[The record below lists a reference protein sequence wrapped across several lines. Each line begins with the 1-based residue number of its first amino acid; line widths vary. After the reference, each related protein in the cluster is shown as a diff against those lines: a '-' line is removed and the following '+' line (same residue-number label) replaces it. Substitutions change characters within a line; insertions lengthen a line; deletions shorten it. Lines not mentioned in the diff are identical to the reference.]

1 MYKIAIDGP
10 AAAGKSTLAKKLAK
24 ELNYVYIDT
33 GAMYRTMAL
42 YLLRLGIT
50 SVDLKEVAK
59 HCSEPDI
66 AIHCENG
73 TQFVYLNG
81 ENVNGLIRTEE
92 IGEMASAIGV
102 VPEVRSRMV
111 ALQKKLASE
120 MNVVMDGRDIG
131 TCVLPDAQ
139 LKLYLTA
146 PIGVRAGRR
155 YLELIEKGVDTDL
168 DTVRKD
174 MMERDYRD
182 MNRAISPL
190 RQASDAVFVDTIDM
204 NPDQVFK
211 YVLDLIISKVKE

>member
-50 SVDLKEVAK
+50 PVDLKEVAK

-66 AIHCENG
+66 TIHCKNE
-73 TQFVYLNG
+73 TQFIYLNG

-211 YVLDLIISKVKE
+211 YVLDLIISKVEE

>member
-1 MYKIAIDGP
+1 M
-10 AAAGKSTLAKKLAK
+10 
-24 ELNYVYIDT
+24 
-33 GAMYRTMAL
+33 
-42 YLLRLGIT
+42 
-50 SVDLKEVAK
+50 
-59 HCSEPDI
+59 
-66 AIHCENG
+66 
-73 TQFVYLNG
+73 
-81 ENVNGLIRTEE
+81 
-92 IGEMASAIGV
+92 
-102 VPEVRSRMV
+102 
-111 ALQKKLASE
+111 
-120 MNVVMDGRDIG
+120 
-131 TCVLPDAQ
+131 
-139 LKLYLTA
+139 TA